1 MSDEQDSAPVSPKV
15 SRRVVLGGVAGAGVL
30 ATAASSAFGGSR
42 ALAQHLSAT
51 APSPSPA
58 PPPEGTTMSDS
69 STTAPAGAAGPT
81 VVLVHGAFA
90 DASGWA
96 DVISLL
102 QAAGVAVVAPPNP
115 LRGLSADTA
124 YIASAVNQVAGPVV
138 LAGHSY
144 GGAVVTNAG
153 SQADNVV
160 GLVYVAAF
168 IPDEGETILALASQA
183 TDSLLGAALRP
194 AQYPTGG
201 DQPGTEFIID
211 PASFHEVFCADLPD
225 EQAAVMAVSQRPA
238 ADVGFGEPTTNPAWK
253 TLPSWAVVATAD
265 NAIGPTGASAMAARS
280 GAQVTE
286 VDASHVVM
294 ISQPQ
299 AVADVI
305 LAAVAAVS

>member
-1 MSDEQDSAPVSPKV
+1 MSDEQDSAPVGPKV
-15 SRRVVLGGVAGAGVL
+15 SRRVVLGGFAGAGVL

-168 IPDEGETILALASQA
+168 IPD
-183 TDSLLGAALRP
+183 
-194 AQYPTGG
+194 
-201 DQPGTEFIID
+201 
-211 PASFHEVFCADLPD
+211 
-225 EQAAVMAVSQRPA
+225 
-238 ADVGFGEPTTNPAWK
+238 
-253 TLPSWAVVATAD
+253 
-265 NAIGPTGASAMAARS
+265 
-280 GAQVTE
+280 
-286 VDASHVVM
+286 
-294 ISQPQ
+294 
-299 AVADVI
+299 
-305 LAAVAAVS
+305 